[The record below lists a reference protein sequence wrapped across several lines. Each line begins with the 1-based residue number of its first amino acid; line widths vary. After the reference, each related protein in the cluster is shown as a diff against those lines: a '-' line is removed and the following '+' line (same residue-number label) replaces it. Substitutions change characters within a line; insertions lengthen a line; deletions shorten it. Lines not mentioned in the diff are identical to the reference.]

1 MKRPKGRF
9 FYVKAKTNMKR
20 LAAAAVALGLSL
32 GASAADPNHI
42 HCTSCESWNVA
53 QQPFKVVGNTYYV
66 GTKELSA
73 MLVTTP
79 KGHVLLDGALPQSAA
94 QIEAN
99 IKALGFRIQD
109 VKYILNSHAHWD
121 HAGGISALQKA
132 SGATVL
138 ASEWGAR
145 VMRAGTVEK
154 DDPQY
159 DAKEPVH
166 FPKVANVRAVKDN
179 EVIRIGDVAIT
190 ALMTPGHTPGST
202 SWTWKACEGGKCY
215 DVVYADSLTAVSM
228 DDFRFTGGAGK
239 PDVSGTFRST
249 IDRVGKLKCDV
260 IVSTHPGFTDTL
272 KKLAATTP
280 AHNAFLGG
288 GCVEYAASSLKRFD
302 ERIANERR

>member
-1 MKRPKGRF
+1 
-9 FYVKAKTNMKR
+9 MKR
-20 LAAAAVALGLSL
+20 LTAFIGALCLSSGAAAYET
-32 GASAADPNHI
+32 DHI
-42 HCTSCESWNVA
+42 HCSSCEAWNVPQA
-53 QQPFKVVGNTYYV
+53 PFKVVGNTFYV

-79 KGHVLLDGALPQSAA
+79 KGHILLDGALPQSAA

-99 IKALGFRIQD
+99 IKALGFRIRD

-145 VMRAGTVEK
+145 VLRAGTVEK

-159 DAKEPVH
+159 DAKNPEH
-166 FPKVANVRAVKDN
+166 FPKVANVRAVADN
-179 EVIRIGDVAIT
+179 EVIKLGGVAIT
-190 ALMTPGHTPGST
+190 ALMTPGHTPGGT
-202 SWTWKACEGGKCY
+202 SWMWKECDGNTCHN
-215 DVVYADSLTAVSM
+215 VVYADSLTAVST
-228 DDFRFTGGAGK
+228 DGFRFTGGAGK
-239 PDVSGTFRST
+239 PDVSGSLRAS
-249 IDRVGKLKCDV
+249 IERIGKLQCGV

-280 AHNAFLGG
+280 AHNGFLVG
-288 GCVEYAASSLKRFD
+288 GCDEYAAGSLKRFE
-302 ERIANERR
+302 ERLAKERAAH

>member
-1 MKRPKGRF
+1 M
-9 FYVKAKTNMKR
+9 NR
-20 LAAAAVALGLSL
+20 LAAVTVALCLSS
-32 GASAADPNHI
+32 AAAAAADPNHI

-53 QQPFKVVGNTYYV
+53 QEPFKVVGNTYYV

-94 QIEAN
+94 RIAAN
-99 IKALGFRIQD
+99 IKALGFRIED

-145 VMRAGTVEK
+145 VMRAGTVER

-159 DAKEPVH
+159 DANEPVH

-179 EVIRIGDVAIT
+179 DIIRIGDVAIT

-202 SWTWKACEGGKCY
+202 SWTWKACEGEKCY

-228 DDFRFTGGAGK
+228 DGFRFSGGAGK
-239 PDVSGTFRST
+239 PDISGSFRAT
-249 IDRVGKLKCDV
+249 IGRVGKLKCDV
-260 IVSTHPGFTDTL
+260 VVSTHPGFTDTL
-272 KKLAATTP
+272 TKLAATTP
-280 AHNAFLGG
+280 EHNAFLGG
-288 GCVEYAASSLKRFD
+288 GCAEYAAGALKRFE
-302 ERIANERR
+302 ERVAKEKADL

>member
-1 MKRPKGRF
+1 
-9 FYVKAKTNMKR
+9 MKR
-20 LAAAAVALGLSL
+20 LAVFAAALGLSF
-32 GASAADPNHI
+32 GAGARDANHI
-42 HCTSCESWNVA
+42 HCGSCEAWNVA
-53 QQPFKVVGNTYYV
+53 QKPFKVVGNTYYV

-79 KGHVLLDGALPQSAA
+79 KGHVLLDGALPQSAP
-94 QIEAN
+94 QVVAN
-99 IKALGFRIQD
+99 IKALGYDIKD

-121 HAGGISALQKA
+121 HAGAIGALQKA

-145 VMRAGTVEK
+145 VMRAGTVEQ

-179 EVIRIGDVAIT
+179 EVIRIGEVAIT

-202 SWTWKACEGGKCY
+202 SWTWKACDGGKCY

-228 DDFRFTGGAGK
+228 DDFRFSGGNGK
-239 PDVSGTFRST
+239 PDITESFRST
-249 IDRVGKLKCDV
+249 IERVGKLKCDV

-272 KKLAATTP
+272 DKLAKTT
-280 AHNAFLGG
+280 AGHNAFLAG
-288 GCVEYAASSLKRFD
+288 GCEEYAAGALKRLD
-302 ERIANERR
+302 ERIAKERAGQ

>member
-1 MKRPKGRF
+1 MMKLT
-9 FYVKAKTNMKR
+9 YVC
-20 LAAAAVALGLSL
+20 ALLCLSFSA
-32 GASAADPNHI
+32 GARDANHI
-42 HCTSCESWNVA
+42 HCSSCESWNVA
-53 QQPFKVVGNTYYV
+53 QKPFKIVGNTYYV

-79 KGHVLLDGALPQSAA
+79 QGHVLLDGALPQSAA

-99 IKALGFRIQD
+99 IKALGFRMQD

-145 VMRAGTVEK
+145 VMLAGTVEK

-159 DAKEPVH
+159 DDKEPVH

-202 SWTWKACEGGKCY
+202 SWTWKSCEGGKCY

-228 DDFRFTGGAGK
+228 DGFRFTGGGGK
-239 PDVSGTFRST
+239 PDVSGSFRST
-249 IDRVGKLKCDV
+249 IERVGQLKCDV

-280 AHNAFLGG
+280 SHNAFLGG
-288 GCVEYAASSLKRFD
+288 GCAEYAASSLKRFE
-302 ERIANERR
+302 ERIANERVASERR

>member
-1 MKRPKGRF
+1 
-9 FYVKAKTNMKR
+9 MKR
-20 LAAAAVALGLSL
+20 LAALTAALCLSFS
-32 GASAADPNHI
+32 ASANDPNHI
-42 HCTSCESWNVA
+42 DCGSCAAWNVA
-53 QQPFKVVGNTYYV
+53 QKPFKIVGNTYYV

-99 IKALGFRIQD
+99 IKALGFNIRD

-145 VMRAGTVEK
+145 VLRAGTVEA

-159 DAKEPVH
+159 NPKHIEH

-179 EVIRIGDVAIT
+179 EVIRVGDVAIT
-190 ALMTPGHTPGST
+190 ALMAPGHTPGST
-202 SWTWKACEGGKCY
+202 TWTWKSCEAGKCH
-215 DVVYADSLTAVSM
+215 DIVYADSLTAVSA

-239 PDVSGTFRST
+239 PDLSDSFRST
-249 IDRVGKLKCDV
+249 IDRIGKLQCDV

-272 KKLAATTP
+272 DKLAKTTP
-280 AHNAFLGG
+280 THNGFLVG
-288 GCVEYAASSLKRFD
+288 GCAEYAAASLKRFD
-302 ERIANERR
+302 ERIATERR

>member
-1 MKRPKGRF
+1 MKK
-9 FYVKAKTNMKR
+9 
-20 LAAAAVALGLSL
+20 LAAATAALGLSL
-32 GASAADPNHI
+32 SAGAADPDHI
-42 HCTSCESWNVA
+42 HCNSCESWNAA

-94 QIEAN
+94 QIAAN
-99 IKALGFRIQD
+99 IKALGFRIED

-121 HAGGISALQKA
+121 HAGGISKLQKA

-138 ASEWGAR
+138 ASESGAR
-145 VMRAGTVEK
+145 VMRAGTVEQ

-202 SWTWKACEGGKCY
+202 SWTWKACEAGKCY

-239 PDVSGTFRST
+239 PDITDSFRST
-249 IDRVGKLKCDV
+249 IARVGKLQCDV

-280 AHNAFLGG
+280 SHNAFLGG
-288 GCVEYAASSLKRFD
+288 GCAEYAASSLKRFE

>member
-1 MKRPKGRF
+1 
-9 FYVKAKTNMKR
+9 MKR
-20 LAAAAVALGLSL
+20 LTALAVATLVLSE
-32 GASAADPNHI
+32 GASAADPDHI
-42 HCTSCESWNVA
+42 HCGSCEAWNVA
-53 QQPFKVVGNTYYV
+53 QKPFQVVGNTYYV

-79 KGHVLLDGALPQSAA
+79 AGHVLLDGALPQSAA

-99 IKALGFRIQD
+99 IKALGFNIKD

-121 HAGGISALQKA
+121 HAGGIAALQKA

-138 ASEWGAR
+138 ASAWGAR
-145 VMRAGTVEK
+145 VMRAGTVEQ

-166 FPKVANVRAVKDN
+166 FPKVSNVRAVKDN
-179 EVIRIGDVAIT
+179 EVIRIGGVAIT

-202 SWTWKACEGGKCY
+202 SWTWTACEGGKCH

-228 DDFRFTGGAGK
+228 DGFRFTGGAGK
-239 PDVSGTFRST
+239 PDVSGSFRST
-249 IDRVGKLKCDV
+249 IERVGKLKCDV

-272 KKLAATTP
+272 DKLAKTTP
-280 AHNAFLGG
+280 THNAFLGG
-288 GCVEYAASSLKRFD
+288 GCAEYAAASLKRLE
-302 ERIANERR
+302 ERIAKERR